1 MSNPPLRWI
10 SGAILLLAAWLPAA
24 HAALSLNATR
34 VVFDSDKR
42 SVSIVVNNPST
53 STFAVQ
59 TWVNTAAD
67 DTTTAVP
74 LIASPPLFR
83 LDPGAEQR
91 VQINGLPT
99 RLPEDRESLFFFNV
113 QEIPQARSDQANVL
127 NIALRTRI
135 KLFYRPSQ
143 LSDDP
148 MTRLKD
154 LRWSIERRA
163 GKAYLVVDNPT
174 PYHFS
179 FSRLELHHGEQTLRP
194 LEAPMAAPLSSQR
207 YPLEV
212 PGLGANPRVTF
223 AAINDYG
230 GYSKPIT
237 QPVAVPLPT
246 DL

>member
-1 MSNPPLRWI
+1 MSIPTLRRLT
-10 SGAILLLAAWLPAA
+10 GATLLLLATWLPGA

-59 TWVNTAAD
+59 TWVNTEAD

-83 LDPGAEQR
+83 LDPGAEQL

-113 QEIPQARSDQANVL
+113 QEIPEARGGQANVL

-143 LSDDP
+143 LTDEP
-148 MTRLKD
+148 MDRLKD
-154 LRWSIERRA
+154 LRWSIERRD
-163 GKAYLVVDNPT
+163 GKPQLVVDNPT
-174 PYHFS
+174 PFHYS
-179 FSRLELHHGEQTLRP
+179 FSRLEVHHGEHTLRP
-194 LEAPMAAPLSSQR
+194 LEAPMAAPLSKQR
-207 YPLEV
+207 YPLPV
-212 PGLGANPRVTF
+212 PGLGGNPRVTF

-237 QPVAVPLPT
+237 VALQS